1 MKNDPDPL
9 QEPRFEKLLAEL
21 RAQPVPEPSA
31 DFTGRTLARAR
42 RSSPR
47 RRSVWL
53 YLPRIAA
60 ALALLGAAGLW
71 LARGPAPV
79 ARAPAPVDILMAAQR
94 DDGGWSADDQNRR
107 ARYDTS
113 VTALALLALLKSG
126 DAPLQGT
133 QAAAI
138 RAGVDH
144 LLRQQQADGRF
155 GGDFSGA
162 DFTQYLAGYVGPS
175 VVHRGSSPQGEAVWT
190 LAEVQNLLDLW
201 IVAVWQNKP
210 HAGLRHP
217 AMPKKDLTP
226 NEAYAALASVAP
238 TASVALDRDDYIGL
252 LPVRNT
258 GAATHRRPALNT

>member
-9 QEPRFEKLLAEL
+9 QEPRFEKLVAEL

-31 DFTGRTLARAR
+31 DFTERTLARAR
-42 RSSPR
+42 MAPSRPR
-47 RRSVWL
+47 ILWFS
-53 YLPRIAA
+53 LPRAAA

-94 DDGGWSADDQNRR
+94 ADGGWSADNQNRR

-113 VTALALLALLKSG
+113 VTALALLALLKTD
-126 DAPLQGT
+126 DAPLQGA

-162 DFTQYLAGYVGPS
+162 DFTQYLAGMALQAAARLPGADPAWIMAAARAAPHLPTGVQMAKLNHNLAHPEHFPPRWAAAGGP
-175 VVHRGSSPQGEAVWT
+175 VTQ
-190 LAEVQNLLDLW
+190 
-201 IVAVWQNKP
+201 
-210 HAGLRHP
+210 
-217 AMPKKDLTP
+217 
-226 NEAYAALASVAP
+226 AALQM
-238 TASVALDRDDYIGL
+238 LGR
-252 LPVRNT
+252 
-258 GAATHRRPALNT
+258 

>member
-1 MKNDPDPL
+1 MKNNPDPL
-9 QEPRFEKLLAEL
+9 HEPRFEKLVAEL

-31 DFTGRTLARAR
+31 GFTERTLACAR

-60 ALALLGAAGLW
+60 ALTLLGAAGWW

-162 DFTQYLAGYVGPS
+162 DFTQYLAGMALQAAARRPGADPAWIMAAARAAPHLPS
-175 VVHRGSSPQGEAVWT
+175 GVQMAKLNHNLAHPEQFPPRWAEAGG
-190 LAEVQNLLDLW
+190 
-201 IVAVWQNKP
+201 AVTQ
-210 HAGLRHP
+210 
-217 AMPKKDLTP
+217 
-226 NEAYAALASVAP
+226 AALQM
-238 TASVALDRDDYIGL
+238 LGR
-252 LPVRNT
+252 
-258 GAATHRRPALNT
+258 

>member
-9 QEPRFEKLLAEL
+9 QEPRFEKLVAEL
-21 RAQPVPEPSA
+21 RAQPAPEPSA
-31 DFTGRTLARAR
+31 GFTERTLARAR
-42 RSSPR
+42 QAPPR
-47 RRSVWL
+47 PRTGWHA
-53 YLPRIAA
+53 LPRIAA
-60 ALALLGAAGLW
+60 ALALLGAAGWW

-133 QAAAI
+133 QAVAI

-162 DFTQYLAGYVGPS
+162 DFTQYLAGMALQAAARLPGAEPAWIMAAARAAPHVPSGVQMAKLNQSLAHPEHFPPRWAEAGGP
-175 VVHRGSSPQGEAVWT
+175 VTQ
-190 LAEVQNLLDLW
+190 
-201 IVAVWQNKP
+201 
-210 HAGLRHP
+210 
-217 AMPKKDLTP
+217 
-226 NEAYAALASVAP
+226 AALQM
-238 TASVALDRDDYIGL
+238 LGR
-252 LPVRNT
+252 
-258 GAATHRRPALNT
+258 